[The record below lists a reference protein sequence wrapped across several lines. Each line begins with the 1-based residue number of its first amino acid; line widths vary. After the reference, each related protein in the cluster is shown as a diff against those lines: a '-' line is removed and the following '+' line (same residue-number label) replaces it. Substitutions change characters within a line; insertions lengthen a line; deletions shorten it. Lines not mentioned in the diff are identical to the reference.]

1 MIDKFKIMKQFLD
14 LDTFA
19 NKLKDKGYNGYF
31 QTDAAYPGKL
41 KESIS
46 NYLIDCQNDTD
57 KPNRSQIF
65 MLSTYLQWN
74 GDDKHNIKSNL
85 YVKHENGTFDIQ
97 KMDIVRTDCYGQVL
111 KKSQLTNL
119 STDSIPTL
127 KEAIAQVNDVSKQQ
141 HSSRNRGFRMR

>member
-1 MIDKFKIMKQFLD
+1 MKQLVD

-31 QTDAAYPGKL
+31 QTAAAYPGKL

-46 NYLIDCQNDTD
+46 DYLKDCQNDTD
-57 KPNRSQIF
+57 KPNRHKIF
-65 MLSTYLQWN
+65 ILSTYLQWN
-74 GDDKHNIKSNL
+74 GDDKQRIESNL
-85 YVKHENGTFDIQ
+85 YIKLENGTFDVQ

-119 STDSIPTL
+119 SIGSIPTL
-127 KEAIAQVNDVSKQQ
+127 KEAIAQVMEVPKQQ
-141 HSSRNRGFRMR
+141 LSFRNRRFRM

>member
-1 MIDKFKIMKQFLD
+1 MKQSFD
-14 LDTFA
+14 LDKFA

-46 NYLIDCQNDTD
+46 DYLKDCQNDTD
-57 KPNRSQIF
+57 KPNRSEIF

-74 GDDKHNIKSNL
+74 GDDKQNIKSNL
-85 YVKHENGTFDIQ
+85 YVKHENGIFDIQ
-97 KMDIVRTDCYGQVL
+97 KMVIVRTDCYGQVL

-119 STDSIPTL
+119 STGSIPTL
-127 KEAIAQVNDVSKQQ
+127 KEAIAQVSDVPKQQ
-141 HSSRNRGFRMR
+141 LSSRNRGFRM

>member
-1 MIDKFKIMKQFLD
+1 MKQFLD

-85 YVKHENGTFDIQ
+85 YVKHENSGFDVQ
-97 KMDIVRTDCYGQVL
+97 KMDIVRTDRYGQVV

-119 STDSIPTL
+119 SIGSIPTV
-127 KEAIAQVNDVSKQQ
+127 KEAIAQVMEVPKQQ
-141 HSSRNRGFRMR
+141 LSSRNRRFRM

>member
-1 MIDKFKIMKQFLD
+1 MKQLVD

-31 QTDAAYPGKL
+31 QTAAAYPGKL

-46 NYLIDCQNDTD
+46 DYLKDCQNDTD
-57 KPNRSQIF
+57 KSNRSEILI
-65 MLSTYLQWN
+65 LSTYLQWN
-74 GDDKHNIKSNL
+74 GDDKQRIKSNL
-85 YVKHENGTFDIQ
+85 YVKHENGTFDVQ

-119 STDSIPTL
+119 STGSIPTL
-127 KEAIAQVNDVSKQQ
+127 KEAIAQVMEVPKQQ
-141 HSSRNRGFRMR
+141 LPSRNRRFRM

>member
-1 MIDKFKIMKQFLD
+1 MKQSFD
-14 LDTFA
+14 LDKFA
-19 NKLKDKGYNGYF
+19 NKLEDKGYNGYF

-41 KESIS
+41 KESMS
-46 NYLIDCQNDTD
+46 DYLKDCQNVTD

-74 GDDKHNIKSNL
+74 GDDKQNIKSNL
-85 YVKHENGTFDIQ
+85 YVKHENGIFDIQ

-141 HSSRNRGFRMR
+141 LSSRNRGFRM

>member
-1 MIDKFKIMKQFLD
+1 MKQLFD
-14 LDTFA
+14 LDKFA
-19 NKLKDKGYNGYF
+19 NKMKDKGYNGCF
-31 QTDAAYPGKL
+31 QTDAAYPDKL

-46 NYLIDCQNDTD
+46 EYLKDCQNDTD
-57 KPNRSQIF
+57 KPNRSEILI
-65 MLSTYLQWN
+65 LSTYLQWN
-74 GDDKHNIKSNL
+74 GDDKQKIKSNL

-127 KEAIAQVNDVSKQQ
+127 KEAIAQVIEVPKQQ
-141 HSSRNRGFRMR
+141 LSSRNRGFRM